1 MIHLNGVTDEP
12 YAFGSRQPLL
22 AGADLDIPVG
32 RYALLSPAPE
42 LHRQIVDV
50 LCGLRPPRQAS
61 SSMKAAC
68 PGPSAGRVSFAA
80 RRPA

>member
-32 RYALLSPAPE
+32 RYACS
-42 LHRQIVDV
+42 
-50 LCGLRPPRQAS
+50 RPRPSCIARSSTCSAAVRRARVRQA
-61 SSMKAAC
+61 
-68 PGPSAGRVSFAA
+68 
-80 RRPA
+80 

>member
-50 LCGLRPPRQAS
+50 LCGLRPPRQGFVKHEGSVSWAI
-61 SSMKAAC
+61 
-68 PGPSAGRVSFAA
+68 GRQGFIEA
-80 RRPA
+80 RPPA

>member
-1 MIHLNGVTDEP
+1 MPSAAAAL
-12 YAFGSRQPLL
+12 LL

-50 LCGLRPPRQAS
+50 LAVCVRRARAS
-61 SSMKAAC
+61 SST
-68 PGPSAGRVSFAA
+68 
-80 RRPA
+80 

>member
-50 LCGLRPPRQAS
+50 LCACVRRARVS

-68 PGPSAGRVSFAA
+68 PGPSADRASSEA
-80 RRPA
+80 RPPA